1 MNNKICYKCF
11 NTLSVTLSGSVLTLE
26 IPDIALTNCTQ
37 FQIKIAQAIPA
48 GITAD
53 TTVSIKTTSGSA
65 FPLLNPCCANNVYAD
80 QIRRYAFYF
89 VRFGS
94 DTGNYILAG
103 GWRLCRTA
111 HIFVTPV
118 IPTEEVAI
126 AKTTKTTTKKVEVK
140 ANE

>member
-1 MNNKICYKCF
+1 MGVRFRIWW
-11 NTLSVTLSGSVLTLE
+11 LG
-26 IPDIALTNCTQ
+26 DIEKFLTNCTQ
-37 FQIKIAQAIPA
+37 FQIRIAQDIPA

-53 TTVSIKTTSGSA
+53 MLVAIKSGTQTA
-65 FPLLNPCCANNVYAD
+65 YTLLNPCCPNNVYAD
-80 QIRRYAFYF
+80 QIRKNAFYF

-111 HIFVTPV
+111 HIFDAPV
-118 IPTEEVAI
+118 VEVVA
-126 AKTTKTTTKKVEVK
+126 KTTTKKVEVK

>member
-1 MNNKICYKCF
+1 MNNNICYRCF
-11 NTLSVTLSGSVLTLE
+11 NTLSVTLSGTVLTLE
-26 IPDIALTNCTQ
+26 IPDIELTNCTQ

-65 FPLLNPCCANNVYAD
+65 YQLLNPCCANRVYAD
-80 QIRRYAFYF
+80 QIRRNAFYF

-94 DTGNYILAG
+94 DTNRYILAG

-111 HIFVTPV
+111 HIFDAPV
-118 IPTEEVAI
+118 VVA
-126 AKTTKTTTKKVEVK
+126 KTTKKVEVK

>member
-1 MNNKICYKCF
+1 MNEYCIRCF
-11 NTLSVTLSGSVLTLE
+11 NTLSVTLVGTVLTLE

-37 FQIKIAQAIPA
+37 FQIRIAQAIPA

-53 TTVSIKTTSGSA
+53 TTVSIKTTTGVA

-80 QIRRYAFYF
+80 QIRRYGFYL

-94 DTGNYILAG
+94 DTGNYIYAG

-111 HIFVTPV
+111 HIFDVAPV
-118 IPTEEVAI
+118 IVPVTVA
-126 AKTTKTTTKKVEVK
+126 KTTTKKAEVK
-140 ANE
+140 TNE